1 MLKQNVAL
9 LVIESSSDLT
19 ALIGSWRGH
28 VKGCHGNSCSI
39 LDLEGASPSA
49 SNPVGCLWSSF
60 TGKSRQPQLG
70 GRLLNIKP
78 QFIGAVLSVLA
89 LTGLGITATTARA
102 QDAHEDLTSCPGSA
116 PEPGQSAAWSVA
128 FCNRT
133 GHDIVIEFHDNDCP
147 AKDWSRRGDV
157 YQRTLRRGESKSL
170 PLCYANEPPAK
181 KPAPGTPTVR
191 IPGGK
196 GVTTTWTVVGDCG
209 DRSKPLNLD
218 ARSFYD
224 RGEYKTGII
233 LLQYPSGASHCTSD
247 ASVSAAGPA
256 TASSQAS
263 TQSPPPAPSA
273 AAASSYAGAATAPQS
288 AAQAQTPVAT
298 HSPIAAPPAV
308 PPAPPAVPRGSG
320 PPTLTAGIVTTGLV
334 QHAVQVFAK
343 GGAGYKCN
351 FNLALTFTDG
361 AGWNDKTKVDI
372 TGNDEQVP
380 IVTRKYLKSVSEVKI
395 TSNSCAPL

>member
-1 MLKQNVAL
+1 M
-9 LVIESSSDLT
+9 
-19 ALIGSWRGH
+19 
-28 VKGCHGNSCSI
+28 
-39 LDLEGASPSA
+39 
-49 SNPVGCLWSSF
+49 
-60 TGKSRQPQLG
+60 
-70 GRLLNIKP
+70 NIKA
-78 QFIGAVLSVLA
+78 QFFGAVLSVLTVA
-89 LTGLGITATTARA
+89 CLGITATTARA
-102 QDAHEDLTSCPGSA
+102 QDAHEDLTPCPGSA

-147 AKDWSRRGDV
+147 AKDWGRRGDV

-181 KPAPGTPTVR
+181 KPAPGTPTLR

-196 GVTTTWTVVGDCG
+196 GVTTTWNVVGDCG

-218 ARSFYD
+218 ARTFYD

-247 ASVSAAGPA
+247 ASVGAASAA
-256 TASSQAS
+256 TASSQAATQPPSPASS
-263 TQSPPPAPSA
+263 TA
-273 AAASSYAGAATAPQS
+273 AAYSGASSAQQV
-288 AAQAQTPVAT
+288 AAQAQPPVAT
-298 HSPIAAPPAV
+298 HSPIAAPPAA
-308 PPAPPAVPRGSG
+308 PPAAPAVPRGNGS
-320 PPTLTAGIVTTGLV
+320 PTLTAVIDATGLV
-334 QHAVQVFAK
+334 QHSVQVFAK

-372 TGNDEQVP
+372 TGNDEQAP
-380 IVTRKYLKSVSEVKI
+380 IVTRKYLKSVSAVKI
-395 TSNSCAPL
+395 TSNSCAPM